1 MKSKILT
8 LIGFAQKSGKAI
20 SGNEMVQAELKKDK
34 VAIVF
39 IGSDISPKSS
49 KKVLSLCETHHVKH
63 YTFFSVE
70 ELSQA
75 IGKSDRTV
83 VGIKRSE
90 LSQAIEK
97 HISEDNL
104 SECT

>member
-1 MKSKILT
+1 MKSKLLT

-20 SGNEMVQAELKKDK
+20 SGNELVQAEIKRQK
-34 VAIVF
+34 VALVF
-39 IGSDISPKSS
+39 IGSDISPQSS
-49 KKVLSLCETHHVKH
+49 KKVISLCELHHIQ
-63 YTFFSVE
+63 YYSFFTVE
-70 ELSQA
+70 ELSHA

-104 SECT
+104 SE

>member
-1 MKSKILT
+1 MKSKLLT
-8 LIGFAQKSGKAI
+8 LIGFAQKSGNAV
-20 SGNEMVQAELKKDK
+20 SGNELVQAEIKRLK
-34 VAIVF
+34 VALVF
-39 IGSDISPKSS
+39 IGSDISPQSS
-49 KKVLSLCETHHVKH
+49 KKVISLCETHQIK
-63 YTFFSVE
+63 YYSFFTVE
-70 ELSQA
+70 ELSRA

-104 SECT
+104 SE